1 MRLREGI
8 VVSELPFNETGQE
21 AVEDVEEDVA
31 EEGGVNGAPAPG
43 EAVDNVSG
51 AAFGGDGEAAGALEH
66 GRRNAGERVGLKG
79 GGDVAGADGGG
90 GDARAAE
97 FHAEAVGEGEQ
108 GGLGGGVEV
117 EPGQGDHGGDGGDI
131 DDGAVALG
139 AEVRQGEAGEVD
151 GGVEVEFVEV
161 LPGGLRQE
169 RRGGIGAGAG
179 VIDENVDAAEVGE
192 GGGES
197 GFTLGGKGEVHRKPA
212 GVGESVKLSLAG
224 EQGEAGAGRVEL
236 VGQGG
241 ADAGGGAG
249 DEDAGTG

>member
-31 EEGGVNGAPAPG
+31 KEGGVNCAPAAG
-43 EAVDNVSG
+43 EAVDDVGG
-51 AAFGGDGEAAGALEH
+51 AAFGGNGEAAGALEH
-66 GRRNAGERVGLKG
+66 GRGDAGQGVGLKG

-90 GDARAAE
+90 RDAGVAE

-139 AEVRQGEAGEVD
+139 AEVGQGETGEVN

-161 LPGGLRQE
+161 LPGSFGKE
-169 RRGGIGAGAG
+169 SRGGVGAGARI
-179 VIDENVDAAEVGE
+179 IDENVDAAQMSE

-197 GFTLGGKGEVHRKPA
+197 GFALGGDGEVGGKPA

-224 EQGEAGAGRVEL
+224 EQGEASPGGVEL

-241 ADAGGGAG
+241 ADAGGCAG